1 MQYGVALN
9 PSQAQVIAGQK
20 VPADA
25 VLSFCPATRQILENA
40 GYKVMSAV
48 DYYRGLS
55 HAKAAVLIDRDLE
68 QLRPQMKQF
77 YKLSDGEAQNLS
89 VYLYHFLSIAYYLY
103 FSTRFMKRKGHDL
116 FWVGVDGSIK
126 RGDYT
131 QMYSELVEHAKSRIT
146 SYSNPK
152 FSFAHYLLTEACN
165 RILALILRLRGK
177 KLIINFGDE
186 LPRKM
191 INPILDSSGEYMV
204 VASKKIS
211 KNMVQSLKF
220 FIKGCTWA
228 LRQSKKDKPVWVFRT
243 NNPHKYKQQVAAPH
257 ITLAYSDVTQATRV
271 AIKSYIPFLKTEYE
285 IGQKL
290 IDLFRPDIG
299 ISDFAKYPYV
309 LAAQERMRAYGG
321 TYVMMNH
328 GTHTVQYDPISKIA
342 AKMWAAQDRMIT
354 QFVTDHVPKSPLTE
368 VLAKEIRPENQF
380 RTHKLNVFQEI
391 KKHPSPNDEFMLL
404 HAGNFTDVYFHIP
417 WCKETAEEY
426 LLSMYE
432 LIEEMQHIEGVKL
445 VIKLKPKKA
454 PAHYKLVS
462 EYIDKLKLHDKVV
475 VDTDSKFSDLLAK
488 ASMVIC
494 NLSGTVEEALINH
507 IPVMVHTYHKGYFHI
522 PAQVLENNGL
532 NPAYLVRHR
541 KEIKSIV
548 EFAKQNRDKLFAPE
562 LYGKVAWKPE
572 EIMKPDVFAHTILK
586 VAA

>member
-9 PSQAQVIAGQK
+9 SSQAQVIAGQK
-20 VPADA
+20 VPADV

-48 DYYRGLS
+48 EQYRGLS

-68 QLRPQMKQF
+68 QLRPQMQRF
-77 YKLSDGEAQNLS
+77 YNLSDGEAQNLS

-103 FSTRFMKRKGHDL
+103 FSTRFMKKNGHGL
-116 FWVGVDGSIK
+116 FWVGADSSIK
-126 RGDYT
+126 HGNYP
-131 QMYSELVEHAKSRIT
+131 QMYLELVDHAKSKIT
-146 SYSNPK
+146 GYSNPN

-191 INPILDSSGEYMV
+191 INPILDSSGEYIV

-228 LRQSKKDKPVWVFRT
+228 LRASKKDKPVWVFRT
-243 NNPHKYKQQVAAPH
+243 NNPHKYKQQVAAPD
-257 ITLAYSDVTQATRV
+257 IALAYAEVTQATRI

-290 IDLFRPDIG
+290 IDLFKPEIG

-391 KKHPSPNDEFMLL
+391 KKHPAPTDEFMLL

-426 LLSMYE
+426 LLSMVE
-432 LIEEMQHIEGVKL
+432 LIEEMQHIDGVKL

-462 EYIDKLKLHDKVV
+462 ECIDRLKLHDKVV

-507 IPVMVHTYHKGYFHI
+507 IPVMIHTYHKGYFHI
-522 PAQVLENNGL
+522 PAQVLNREGL
-532 NPAYLVRHR
+532 NPAYLVRDR
-541 KEIKSIV
+541 KSIKDIID
-548 EFAKQNRDKLFAPE
+548 FTRNNREKLFDPE
-562 LYGKVAWKPE
+562 LYGKVAWQQD
-572 EIMKPDVFAHTILK
+572 EILKPDAFAHNILK